1 MQEVIMEAAPL
12 SAVPPVPEMAKPG
25 TDTQGPTNW
34 DWVEASVWTDRMLAA
49 LVNGV
54 QGGKWYSLMDKVV
67 TPSTLEAAWRRVAAN
82 KGAAG
87 VDGVSILRFKA
98 RAEHYLVELERDLR
112 QGSYQPLPAR
122 RVHIPKG
129 KGKTRPLGISAVKDR
144 IVQTA
149 VKMVL
154 EPIFEREFLPF
165 NYGFRPGRGCK
176 DALREVDTWLK
187 AGYTWVVDA
196 DLESYF
202 DTIPKGPLLEQV
214 SEKISDG
221 TLLDLIQRF
230 LDQDILEDMRQWTPT
245 AGVPQG
251 SVLSPL
257 LSNLYLHPF
266 DDIVSQAGYKMVRYC
281 DDFVILCRT
290 QAEAEAA
297 LALAQAWTQQHG
309 LRLHP
314 EKTRIVESSQADH
327 GSGFDFLGYRF
338 AGGRR
343 YVKPKSLKALRD
355 KIRQKTGRTRSGTL
369 DQIIAELKPTLRGW
383 FGYFKHAIS
392 GTFRTIDGFVRRR
405 LRAILRKR
413 EKRPGHGRTH
423 QDHQRWPNAFFAA
436 HGLFTLHEARMQA
449 SQSR

>member
-1 MQEVIMEAAPL
+1 MEAARSSVVPL
-12 SAVPPVPEMAKPG
+12 VPEIAKPG
-25 TDTQGPTNW
+25 TDTQGPKNW
-34 DWVEASVWTDRMLAA
+34 EWVEGSVWTDRMLAA

-54 QGGKWYSLMDKVV
+54 RGGKWYSLMDKVV
-67 TPSTLEAAWRRVAAN
+67 APSTLQAAWRRVAAN
-82 KGAAG
+82 RGAAG

-98 RAEHYLVELERDLR
+98 RAEHYLTELERELR
-112 QGSYQPLPAR
+112 QGSFQPLPAR

-129 KGKTRPLGISAVKDR
+129 QGKTRPLGISAVKDR
-144 IVQTA
+144 IVQRA
-149 VKMVL
+149 VKLVV
-154 EPIFEREFLPF
+154 EPIFEREFLPS
-165 NYGFRPGRGCK
+165 NYGFRPGRGGK

-196 DLESYF
+196 DLENYF

-214 SEKISDG
+214 AEKVSDG
-221 TLLDLIQRF
+221 TLLELTQRF
-230 LDQDILEDMRQWTPT
+230 LDQDIVEGMRQWTPM

-266 DDIVSQAGYKMVRYC
+266 DDMVSQAGHKMVRYC
-281 DDFVILCRT
+281 DDFVILCRS

-297 LALAQAWTQQHG
+297 LALVQTWMQQHS

-314 EKTRIVESSQADH
+314 EKTRIVESSQADAS
-327 GSGFDFLGYRF
+327 SGFDFLGYRF

-343 YVKPKSLKALRD
+343 YVRPKSLKTLRD
-355 KIRQKTGRTRSGTL
+355 KIRQKTGRSRSGSL
-369 DQIIAELKPTLRGW
+369 DLIIAQLNPTLRGW
-383 FGYFKHAIS
+383 FGYFKHAII

-413 EKRPGHGRTH
+413 EKRPGYGRTH
-423 QDHQRWPNAFFAA
+423 QDHKRWPNAFFAA
-436 HGLFTLHEARMQA
+436 HGLFTLHEARLQA

>member
-1 MQEVIMEAAPL
+1 
-12 SAVPPVPEMAKPG
+12 
-25 TDTQGPTNW
+25 
-34 DWVEASVWTDRMLAA
+34 
-49 LVNGV
+49 
-54 QGGKWYSLMDKVV
+54 MDKVV
-67 TPSTLEAAWRRVAAN
+67 APSTLEAAWRRVAAN

-98 RAEHYLVELERDLR
+98 RAEHYLAELERDLR
-112 QGSYQPLPAR
+112 LGSYQPLPAR

-149 VKMVL
+149 MKMVV
-154 EPIFEREFLPF
+154 EPIFEWEFLPHS
-165 NYGFRPGRGCK
+165 YGFRPGRGCK

-202 DTIPKGPLLEQV
+202 DTIPKAPLLEQV
-214 SEKISDG
+214 SERISDG
-221 TLLDLIQRF
+221 TLLDLLQRF
-230 LDQDILEDMRQWTPT
+230 LDQDILEEMCQWTPT

-257 LSNLYLHPF
+257 LSNLYLHRF
-266 DDIVSQAGYKMVRYC
+266 DEVVSQSGYKMVRYC

-297 LALAQAWTQQHG
+297 LALAQTWTQQHG

-327 GSGFDFLGYRF
+327 RSGFDFLGYRF
-338 AGGRR
+338 AGGRH

-355 KIRQKTGRTRSGTL
+355 KIRQKTGRTRSGSL
-369 DQIIAELKPTLRGW
+369 DLIIAELNPTLRGW
-383 FGYFKHAIS
+383 FGYFKHAIYT
-392 GTFRTIDGFVRRR
+392 TFRTIDSFVRRR

-413 EKRPGHGRTH
+413 EKRPGYGRTH
-423 QDHQRWPNAFFAA
+423 QDHKRWPNTFFAA